1 MKKEYL
7 KIQGIP
13 VILLGETSTKVCLY
27 IHGQG
32 GNKEEATCFSEI
44 VYSSGWQVLS
54 LDLPEHGDRKSD
66 ETLFTPWQ
74 VIPELRK
81 VMKYAELRWQEIALY
96 ANSIG
101 AWFCLLGLT
110 DRPLK
115 HALFVSPVL
124 DMNRLIE
131 NMMKCAGIIESR
143 LEEERV
149 IPTAFGQT
157 LSWEYLLY
165 VREHPVVNWN
175 VPTSILYA
183 GKDQLTERFIVNDFV
198 ERFNCEL
205 TVMEDGEHWF
215 HTPEQLGILIQWVK
229 NRLK

>member
-1 MKKEYL
+1 ML
-7 KIQGIP
+7 I
-13 VILLGETSTKVCLY
+13 VS
-27 IHGQG
+27 GQ
-32 GNKEEATCFSEI
+32 
-44 VYSSGWQVLS
+44 
-54 LDLPEHGDRKSD
+54 
-66 ETLFTPWQ
+66 
-74 VIPELRK
+74 
-81 VMKYAELRWQEIALY
+81 
-96 ANSIG
+96 
-101 AWFCLLGLT
+101 WFCLLGLT

-205 TVMEDGEHWF
+205 TVMEDGEHWVSYSGTIGNFDSMGKEPIEIKKLLVKAAFFILVIHRSYRTSRF
-215 HTPEQLGILIQWVK
+215 HRALRDHTAFWL
-229 NRLK
+229 RLRSS